1 MCMDVGKWPSGTAL
15 AASRSEE
22 WPTFILQYICSL
34 FSHHYLFS
42 ARRASRPELTTH
54 VPMYLVRMILVIL
67 DANAMR
73 ECSICTLKRVSM
85 KYGLTCAQRTNSST
99 VFEFVQCLDHQKHHF
114 GKLD

>member
-42 ARRASRPELTTH
+42 ARRVSRPELTTY
-54 VPMYLVRMILVIL
+54 VPCSYDLSYTGCKRYERVFNMY
-67 DANAMR
+67 
-73 ECSICTLKRVSM
+73 S
-85 KYGLTCAQRTNSST
+85 
-99 VFEFVQCLDHQKHHF
+99 
-114 GKLD
+114 